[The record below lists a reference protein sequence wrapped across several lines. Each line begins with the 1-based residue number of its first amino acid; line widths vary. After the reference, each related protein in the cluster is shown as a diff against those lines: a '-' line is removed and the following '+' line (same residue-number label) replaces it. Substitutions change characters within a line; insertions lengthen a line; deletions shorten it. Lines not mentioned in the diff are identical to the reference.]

1 MKKVRIGSGAGYAGD
16 RIEPAIDLMKQGNLD
31 YIIFECLAERTI
43 SIAQKRKQGNP
54 NLGYNDLLEYRFDR
68 ILDAWQEKPVRV
80 ITNMGAANPK
90 AAAEKCREMAEEKK
104 IIGLKI
110 AYVTGDD
117 VTGRLG
123 EYQNYVAIETGKPL
137 SDIHGEILS
146 ANGYIGVAGIVKAL
160 EMGADIVITGRVAD
174 PSLTLGPLVH
184 EFGWSMDDYTRL
196 SRGTLAGHLLECAGQ
211 VTGGYYADPGYKD
224 VPRLWDLGFPI
235 AEVDEDGICV
245 ISKLES
251 AGGMVTEDTVKEQII
266 YEIQDPENYY
276 TPDVIADFSKV
287 RVEQIGMDRVRITGI
302 DGKAPN
308 GYYKTSVG
316 YHDCYIGEGQ
326 ISYGGSNAL
335 KRAQLAREIL
345 EHRFEMKSL
354 DLEEVRFDYIGVN
367 SLYRDKI
374 SGEIANSGY
383 ADRKAIVTGTCCD
396 DTGVETES
404 AWGNPV
410 EVRLRAA
417 ARTQDRE
424 TAELIGNEVEALYTN
439 GPCGG
444 GGAEKC
450 IRDIVSI
457 ASILIPVDHF
467 EIHVALV

>member
-16 RIEPAIDLMKQGNLD
+16 RIEPAIDLMKYGKLD

-43 SIAQKRKQGNP
+43 SIAQKKKQENP
-54 NLGYNDLLEYRFDR
+54 KLGYNDLLEYRFDR
-68 ILDAWQEKPVRV
+68 ILDAWRENPVRV

-90 AAAEKCREMAEEKK
+90 SAAEKCREMATEKG
-104 IIGLKI
+104 IVGLNI

-117 VTGRLG
+117 VTDHLE
-123 EYQNYVAIETGKPL
+123 EYRDCVAIETGRPL
-137 SDIHGEILS
+137 SEIHGEILS
-146 ANGYIGVAGIVKAL
+146 ANGYIGVDGIVKAL
-160 EMGADIVITGRVAD
+160 KAGADIVITGRVAD
-174 PSLTLGPLVH
+174 PSLTLGSLVY
-184 EFGWSMDDYTRL
+184 EFGWSMDDYTHL
-196 SRGTLAGHLLECAGQ
+196 GRGTLAGHLLECAGQ

-245 ISKLES
+245 ISKLET

-276 TPDVIADFSKV
+276 TPDVIAGFSKV
-287 RVEQIGMDRVRITGI
+287 CVEQIGKDQVRITGI

-335 KRAQLAREIL
+335 KRAQLARKVL
-345 EHRFEMKSL
+345 EHRFTMKEME
-354 DLEEVRFDYIGVN
+354 LEEVRFDYIGVN
-367 SLYRDKI
+367 SLYRDEV
-374 SGEIANSGY
+374 SREMAVFSGY
-383 ADRKAIVTGTCCD
+383 
-396 DTGVETES
+396 
-404 AWGNPV
+404 PV
-410 EVRLRAA
+410 EVRLRVA

-444 GGAEKC
+444 GGAEKR

-457 ASILIPVDHF
+457 ASILIPVDQF
-467 EIHVALV
+467 EIRVALV